1 MRRAL
6 GAAAALLIVAVVVQ
20 AWRLHRGHT
29 AIFLGATTLTIAF
42 LVETAAGALMLARG
56 FTMLYGV
63 FYVAAAAAVW
73 AILVVLAVLAA
84 TGPDTSRA

>member
-1 MRRAL
+1 VRRAL

-29 AIFLGATTLTIAF
+29 AIFRGATTLAIAF

-63 FYVAAAAAVW
+63 IYVAAGAAVW
-73 AILVVLAVLAA
+73 ALLVVLAVLAA